1 MTRYYKNNTLTAS
14 PTIPNILNPT
24 QEQILDAGW
33 FVYIDTPPAYNQSTQ
48 KLIKTE
54 VIDGVQGYEVV
65 ELTPEEI
72 RDMTVPKLIS
82 QLQGKL
88 QLDLMELYLTVEAMI
103 AQSGSQAKIYWN
115 TAANWERDSPILNNL
130 APIIWPEDTNEKLDQ
145 FFIQASKLN

>member
-1 MTRYYKNNTLTAS
+1 MIYYKNNTLTAS
-14 PTIPNILNPT
+14 PMIANILNPT
-24 QEQILDAGW
+24 QEQILADGW
-33 FVYIDTPPAYNQSTQ
+33 YVYIDTPPAYDQSTQ

-72 RDMTVPKLIS
+72 REMTVPKLIS

-130 APIIWPEDTNEKLDQ
+130 APIIWPEDTDEKLDQ
-145 FFIQASKLN
+145 FFIDASKLN

>member
-1 MTRYYKNNTLTAS
+1 MIYWKNNTLTAS
-14 PTIPNILNPT
+14 PMIANILNPT

-33 FVYIDTPPAYNQSTQ
+33 YVYIDNPPSYDQSTQ
-48 KLIKTE
+48 KLIKTQ

-72 RDMTVPKLIS
+72 REMTVPKLIS

-88 QLDLMELYLTVEAMI
+88 QLDLMELYLTVEQMI

-130 APIIWPEDTNEKLDQ
+130 APIIWPEDTDEKLDQ
-145 FFIQASKLN
+145 FFIEASKLN

>member
-1 MTRYYKNNTLTAS
+1 MIYYKNNTLTAT

-24 QEQILDAGW
+24 QEQILADGW
-33 FVYIDTPPAYNQSTQ
+33 FIYIDNPPPYDPMTQ
-48 KLIKTE
+48 KLVRTE

-72 RDMTVPKLIS
+72 REMTVPKSIT

-88 QLDLMELYLTVEAMI
+88 QLDIMGLYLQVEAMI
-103 AQSGSQAKIYWN
+103 EQSGSQAKIYWN

-130 APIIWPEDTNEKLDQ
+130 APLLWPVDTQDNLDEFFKEAIKL
-145 FFIQASKLN
+145 S

>member
-1 MTRYYKNNTLTAS
+1 MIYWKNNTLTAS
-14 PTIPNILNPT
+14 PMIANILNPT
-24 QEQILDAGW
+24 QEQILADGW
-33 FVYIDTPPAYNQSTQ
+33 YVYIDTPPSYDQSTQ

-72 RDMTVPKLIS
+72 REMTVPKLIS

-88 QLDLMELYLTVEAMI
+88 QLDLMELYLTVEQMI

-115 TAANWERDSPILNNL
+115 TAANWDRDSPILNNL
-130 APIIWPEDTNEKLDQ
+130 APIIWPEDTDEKLDQ
-145 FFIQASKLN
+145 FFIDASKLN

>member
-1 MTRYYKNNTLTAS
+1 MIYWKNNTLTAS

-24 QEQILDAGW
+24 QDQILDAGW
-33 FVYIDTPPAYNQSTQ
+33 FVYIDTPPAYDQSTQ

-54 VIDGVQGYEVV
+54 VNDGVQGYEVV

-72 RDMTVPKLIS
+72 REMTVPKLIS

-88 QLDLMELYLTVEAMI
+88 QLDLMELYLTVEQMI

-130 APIIWPEDTNEKLDQ
+130 APIIWPEDTDEKLDQ
-145 FFIQASKLN
+145 FFIEASKLN

>member
-1 MTRYYKNNTLTAS
+1 MIYWKNNTLTAS
-14 PTIPNILNPT
+14 PMIANILNPT
-24 QEQILDAGW
+24 QDQILDAGW
-33 FVYIDTPPAYNQSTQ
+33 YVYIDNPPTYDQSTQ

-130 APIIWPEDTNEKLDQ
+130 APIIWPEDTDEKLDQ
-145 FFIQASKLN
+145 FFIDASKLN

>member
-1 MTRYYKNNTLTAS
+1 MIYWKNNTLTAS
-14 PTIPNILNPT
+14 PMIANILNPT
-24 QEQILDAGW
+24 QDQILDAGW
-33 FVYIDTPPAYNQSTQ
+33 YVYIDNPPAYDQATQ

-130 APIIWPEDTNEKLDQ
+130 APIIWPEDTDEKLDQ
-145 FFIQASKLN
+145 FFIEASKLN

>member
-1 MTRYYKNNTLTAS
+1 MIYWKNNTLTAS
-14 PTIPNILNPT
+14 PMIANILNPT

-33 FVYIDTPPAYNQSTQ
+33 YVYIDTPPAYDQSTQ

-130 APIIWPEDTNEKLDQ
+130 APIIWPEDTDEKLDQ

>member
-1 MTRYYKNNTLTAS
+1 MIYWKNNTLTAS
-14 PTIPNILNPT
+14 PMIANILNPT
-24 QEQILDAGW
+24 QEQILGAGW
-33 FVYIDTPPAYNQSTQ
+33 YVYIDNPPAYDQATQ

-88 QLDLMELYLTVEAMI
+88 QLDLMELYLTVEQMI

-130 APIIWPEDTNEKLDQ
+130 APIIWPEDTDDKLDQ
-145 FFIQASKLN
+145 FFIDASKLN

>member
-1 MTRYYKNNTLTAS
+1 M
-14 PTIPNILNPT
+14 
-24 QEQILDAGW
+24 
-33 FVYIDTPPAYNQSTQ
+33 
-48 KLIKTE
+48 KTE

-72 RDMTVPKLIS
+72 REMTVPKLIS

-88 QLDLMELYLTVEAMI
+88 QLDLMELYLTVEQMI

-130 APIIWPEDTNEKLDQ
+130 APIIWPEDTDEKLDQ
-145 FFIQASKLN
+145 FFIEASKLN

>member
-1 MTRYYKNNTLTAS
+1 MIYWKNNTLTAS
-14 PTIPNILNPT
+14 PMIANILNPT
-24 QEQILDAGW
+24 QEQILGAGW
-33 FVYIDTPPAYNQSTQ
+33 YVYIDNPPAYDQATQ

-88 QLDLMELYLTVEAMI
+88 QLDLMELYLTVEQMI

-130 APIIWPEDTNEKLDQ
+130 APIIWPEDTDSKLDQ
-145 FFIQASKLN
+145 FFIDASKLN

>member
-1 MTRYYKNNTLTAS
+1 MIRYYKNNTITS
-14 PTIPNILNPT
+14 TPIIPNILNPT

-33 FVYIDTPPAYNQSTQ
+33 YVYIDTPPSYDQSTQ

-72 RDMTVPKLIS
+72 REMTVPKLIS

-88 QLDLMELYLTVEAMI
+88 QLDLMELYLTVEQMI

-130 APIIWPEDTNEKLDQ
+130 APIIWPEDTDEKLDQ
-145 FFIQASKLN
+145 FFIEASKLN

>member
-1 MTRYYKNNTLTAS
+1 MIA
-14 PTIPNILNPT
+14 NILNPT

-33 FVYIDTPPAYNQSTQ
+33 YVYIDTPPAYDQSTQ

-72 RDMTVPKLIS
+72 REMTVPKLIS

-88 QLDLMELYLTVEAMI
+88 QLDLMELYLTVEQMI

-130 APIIWPEDTNEKLDQ
+130 APIIWPEDTDAKLDQ
-145 FFIQASKLN
+145 FFIEASKLN

>member
-1 MTRYYKNNTLTAS
+1 MIYYKNNTLTAS
-14 PTIPNILNPT
+14 PTIANILNPT
-24 QEQILDAGW
+24 QEQILADGW
-33 FVYIDTPPAYNQSTQ
+33 YVYIDNPPAYDQSTQ

-54 VIDGVQGYEVV
+54 VTNGVQGYEVV

-130 APIIWPEDTNEKLDQ
+130 APIIWPEDTDAKLDQ
-145 FFIQASKLN
+145 FFIEASKLN

>member
-1 MTRYYKNNTLTAS
+1 MIYYKNNTLTAT

-33 FVYIDTPPAYNQSTQ
+33 FIYIDNPPSYDPLTQ
-48 KLIKTE
+48 KLVRTE
-54 VIDGVQGYEVV
+54 VVDGVQVYEVV

-72 RDMTVPKLIS
+72 REMTVPKSIT

-88 QLDLMELYLTVEAMI
+88 QLDIMGLYLQVEAMI
-103 AQSGSQAKIYWN
+103 EQSGSQAKIYWN

-130 APIIWPEDTNEKLDQ
+130 APLLWPIDTQNNLDEFFKEAVKL
-145 FFIQASKLN
+145 S

>member
-1 MTRYYKNNTLTAS
+1 MIRYYKNNTITS
-14 PTIPNILNPT
+14 TPIIPNILNPT

-33 FVYIDTPPAYNQSTQ
+33 YVYIDTPPSYDQSTQ
-48 KLIKTE
+48 KLIKTA

-72 RDMTVPKLIS
+72 REMTVPKLIS

-88 QLDLMELYLTVEAMI
+88 QLDLMELYLTVEQMI

-130 APIIWPEDTNEKLDQ
+130 APIIWPEDTDEKLDQ
-145 FFIQASKLN
+145 FFIEASKLN

>member
-1 MTRYYKNNTLTAS
+1 MIYWKNNTLTAT

-33 FVYIDTPPAYNQSTQ
+33 FIYIDNPPSYDPMTQ
-48 KLIKTE
+48 KLVRTE
-54 VIDGVQGYEVV
+54 VVDGVQGYEVV

-72 RDMTVPKLIS
+72 REMTVPKSIT

-88 QLDLMELYLTVEAMI
+88 QLDLMGLYLQVEAMI
-103 AQSGSQAKIYWN
+103 EQSGSQAKIYWN

-130 APIIWPEDTNEKLDQ
+130 APLLWPVDTQDNLDEFFKEAIKL
-145 FFIQASKLN
+145 S